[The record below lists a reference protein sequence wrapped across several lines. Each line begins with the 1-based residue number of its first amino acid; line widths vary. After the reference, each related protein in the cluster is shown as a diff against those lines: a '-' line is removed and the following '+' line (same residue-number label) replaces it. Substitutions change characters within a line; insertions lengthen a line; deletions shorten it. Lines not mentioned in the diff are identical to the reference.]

1 MPRNNE
7 VITAIVKMM
16 SHIKERVKIDIRA
29 AATKGTID
37 LNKDSA
43 KQIENIVESSI
54 EKNFMNSI
62 NFVKKVI
69 KK

>member
-16 SHIKERVKIDIRA
+16 SHIKERVKIDIREG
-29 AATKGTID
+29 ATKGTID
-37 LNKDSA
+37 LNKDSV

>member
-16 SHIKERVKIDIRA
+16 SHIKERVKIDIRTA
-29 AATKGTID
+29 AAKGTID
-37 LNKDSA
+37 LNKDA
-43 KQIENIVESSI
+43 VKKIENIVESSI